1 MKDILIGVLIGVA
14 CYIVIPR
21 QPQSLILT
29 LVVTAI
35 WFFTTK

>member
-1 MKDILIGVLIGVA
+1 MKDILIGILIGVA

-21 QPQSLILT
+21 QPQSFILA

-35 WFFTTK
+35 WVSTTK